1 MPRSKPGVVVKEL
14 SAMLFRDLN
23 TMFVIGFNVL
33 WRAVAL
39 VLLVLTTFWAIDR
52 VMYPDKVVTED
63 EQRNLRELNLEYP

>member
-1 MPRSKPGVVVKEL
+1 
-14 SAMLFRDLN
+14 MLFRDLN